1 MATDGDEPR
10 PAQQDDQTTPAA
22 GGKPAGD
29 KPGTSPAGDKPGTE
43 QLIVDA
49 AIAAMF
55 EHGYHGTSVR
65 QIADRAGMSV
75 ANVYYYFPSKHD
87 LLFRF
92 MEGSA
97 IQLQG
102 RLQDLLERIPDDH
115 VERFRAAIRLF
126 VERHTVSQAAAFVA
140 STELRALDDD
150 ARAAVI
156 ARRNGIEEV
165 FRAIVREGVD
175 AGVFQVDDLKMTV
188 RAILDM
194 GSSVSSW
201 YRAGGSL
208 SGAEISDRYV
218 ELALKLV
225 GVRATDAPA
234 STAGRRRSAPLKAGA
249 TPKG

>member
-1 MATDGDEPR
+1 MATDGDERR
-10 PAQQDDQTTPAA
+10 PAQPDDQRVATGAS
-22 GGKPAGD
+22 PAGS
-29 KPGTSPAGDKPGTE
+29 KAGASPAGDKPGTE

-97 IQLQG
+97 IQLQA
-102 RLQDLLERIPDDH
+102 RLQELLEGLPADH

-140 STELRALDDD
+140 STELRALDDE

-218 ELALKLV
+218 GLALKLV
-225 GVRATDAPA
+225 GVPADAP
-234 STAGRRRSAPLKAGA
+234 TPTGGRRRTAPLKAGA